1 MHAHNT
7 ELNKSNYE
15 NNYKQYEYWIL
26 SKHGGKQARFY
37 TIIRLSLDD
46 TGVSQQMAFISG
58 PSLLP
63 FPQHIFEIFQ
73 NLAVA
78 EIKW

>member
-46 TGVSQQMAFISG
+46 TGVSQQMAFISWQ
-58 PSLLP
+58 LLHP
-63 FPQHIFEIFQ
+63 RYEYIFKMLQE
-73 NLAVA
+73 LADA
-78 EIKW
+78 